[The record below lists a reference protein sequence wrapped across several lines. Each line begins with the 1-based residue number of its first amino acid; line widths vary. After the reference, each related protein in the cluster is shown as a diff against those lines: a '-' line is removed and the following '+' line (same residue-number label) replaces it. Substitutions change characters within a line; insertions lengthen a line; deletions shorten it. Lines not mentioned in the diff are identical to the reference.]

1 MKVRVRIEDRT
12 YVVEIED
19 PQAAPVVATVDGH
32 RYELWP
38 ENGPRLPDAAAA
50 SGAMQPFSTER
61 EVRAPIPGVILTVAV
76 QTGASVTPGQ
86 ELCVLE
92 AMKMRNPICA
102 GRAGVIQTVHVTV
115 GKHVQHR
122 EVLME
127 FADQAGEG

>member
-38 ENGPRLPDAAAA
+38 EDGPRLPDAAP
-50 SGAMQPFSTER
+50 SGALQAFSTER
-61 EVRAPIPGVILTVAV
+61 EVRAPIPGVILSVAV
-76 QTGASVTPGQ
+76 QSGASVTPGQ

-127 FADQAGEG
+127 FADQAGEA